1 MKKIILKN
9 ICKQYTKNHIVF
21 KNLNLTIN
29 NTDFIGITGK
39 SGSGKSTLLKILGMF
54 DSNYLGEYYI
64 NDIHLNNK
72 NNKNKLSFNRNKYI
86 GYISQDYNL
95 IDNFSVFNNIAL
107 PLMLRNAKLE
117 EITNDVKAISQKFN
131 IEHLLD
137 KPTIKLSGGE
147 RQRVCIARALIGN
160 PSIIIADEP
169 TASLDKENTAI
180 IIRYLKE
187 INKTS
192 SIILASHDDNIINVC
207 DRVYSINN
215 KRLELKTNNI

>member
-1 MKKIILKN
+1 MKQIILKN
-9 ICKQYTKNHIVF
+9 ICKQYTKDHIVF

-29 NTDFIGITGK
+29 NNDFIGITGK

-54 DSNYLGEYYI
+54 DSKYSGEYYI
-64 NDIHLNNK
+64 DDIHLNNK
-72 NNKNKLSFNRNKYI
+72 FNKNNLSFNRNKYV

-95 IDNFSVFNNIAL
+95 IDKFSVFNNIAL
-107 PLMLRNAKLE
+107 PLMLRNIKFEDL
-117 EITNDVKAISQKFN
+117 TKDVKAISQKFN

-147 RQRVCIARALIGN
+147 RQRVCIARALVGN

-169 TASLDKENTAI
+169 TASLDKENTSI

-207 DRVYSINN
+207 DKVYSINN
-215 KRLELKTNNI
+215 KRLELKTNNT

>member
-1 MKKIILKN
+1 MKQIILKN
-9 ICKQYTKNHIVF
+9 ICKQYTKDHIIF

-29 NTDFIGITGK
+29 NNDFIGITGK

-54 DSNYLGEYYI
+54 DSKYSGEYYI
-64 NDIHLNNK
+64 DDIYLNNK
-72 NNKNKLSFNRNKYI
+72 FNKNKLSFNRNKYV

-107 PLMLRNAKLE
+107 PLMLRNIKFEDL
-117 EITNDVKAISQKFN
+117 TKDVKAISQKFN

-137 KPTIKLSGGE
+137 KPTVKLSGGE
-147 RQRVCIARALIGN
+147 RQRVCIARALVGN

-169 TASLDKENTAI
+169 TASLDKENASI

-207 DRVYSINN
+207 DKVYSINN
-215 KRLELKTNNI
+215 KRLELKTNNT